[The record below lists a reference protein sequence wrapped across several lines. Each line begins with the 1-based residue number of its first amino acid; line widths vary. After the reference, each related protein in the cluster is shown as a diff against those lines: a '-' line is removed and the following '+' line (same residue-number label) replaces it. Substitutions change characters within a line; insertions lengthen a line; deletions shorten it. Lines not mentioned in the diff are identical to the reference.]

1 MTNSMVMRLQSL
13 REASGCSFEALALVL
28 NVDAESIEAWESD
41 LTDAADQL
49 ELQQWAAWAS
59 ALGLT
64 LIELLAQI
72 GLCAPGAVTPL
83 TFQEFRDRVGALA
96 GKMGSVHQV
105 EELTG
110 WELGEFIRNPEDGWS
125 RKLGF
130 FKSVAQ
136 VVGVDWRSVI
146 ASYGAPV

>member
-1 MTNSMVMRLQSL
+1 MVKRLQSL

-28 NVDAESIEAWESD
+28 NVDSVTVEAWESD
-41 LTDAADQL
+41 LADAVDQL

-72 GLCAPGAVTPL
+72 GLCAPGVVAPM
-83 TFQEFRDRVGALA
+83 TFQEFRDHIGALA

-105 EELTG
+105 EEVTG

-130 FKSVAQ
+130 FKSVAKA
-136 VVGVDWRSVI
+136 VGADWRSVI
-146 ASYGAPV
+146 ASYAAPV